1 MTRAV
6 SVVLLSIVVLGA
18 CSRSMSRDDIR
29 VGYRKGLER
38 SGVKSAQATC
48 LTDKFF
54 ASLSDDELR
63 AFQKRDGLTADE
75 TAQFG
80 KLADV
85 CADPNASAP

>member
-1 MTRAV
+1 MRAAA
-6 SVVLLSIVVLGA
+6 LLALVVLGA
-18 CSRSMSRDDIR
+18 CSRAMSRDDIR

-38 SGVKSAQATC
+38 SGVKTAQAMC

-63 AFQKRDGLTADE
+63 AFQKRDRLTADE
-75 TAQFG
+75 TAQFA
-80 KLADV
+80 KLADQ

>member
-1 MTRAV
+1 MRAA
-6 SVVLLSIVVLGA
+6 VLLAIVVLGA

-38 SGVKSAQATC
+38 SGVQTAQAVC

-63 AFQKRDGLTADE
+63 AFQKRDRLTTDE
-75 TAQFG
+75 SAEFG
-80 KLADV
+80 RLAGQ
-85 CADPNASAP
+85 CADPNATAP